1 MRENKK
7 EKSYRVFEVGGMNS
21 EWESEIGVVE
31 GLKSV
36 VELLMKK
43 IGSDKMDGEDWVES
57 INKESDWEDWDERGK
72 LWGNECFEVI
82 ELG

>member
-1 MRENKK
+1 MN
-7 EKSYRVFEVGGMNS
+7 KSYSVMEVGGMNS
-21 EWESEIGVVE
+21 EWSREIDVVE

-36 VELLMKK
+36 VELLRKK
-43 IGSDKMDGEDWVES
+43 MGGDVFDGENWVES

-82 ELG
+82 ELGFI

>member
-1 MRENKK
+1 MN
-7 EKSYRVFEVGGMNS
+7 KSYSVFEVGGMNS
-21 EWESEIGVVE
+21 EWCNEIGVVE
-31 GLKSV
+31 GLESV

-43 IGSDKMDGEDWVES
+43 IGSDKMDGEDESWVES

-82 ELG
+82 DLGFI